1 MPHIRP
7 IAICVFQRQD
17 KILVFEEYDFVKKQT
32 FYRPL
37 GGGIE
42 FGETSEEAIRRE
54 MMEEINAEVTDLKY
68 LCALENIFVCN
79 GKPGHEIV
87 MVYDGQLVNP
97 GMYEQAE
104 MSGVEADGNPLRV
117 LWKRLDEFSPESPL
131 YPDGLLEILCS
142 RQINEEARIQ
152 KVDRL

>member
-7 IAICVFQRQD
+7 IAICVFQHQD

-42 FGETSEEAIRRE
+42 FGETSAETIRRE
-54 MMEEINAEVTDLKY
+54 MMEEINVEVTDLKY
-68 LCALENIFVCN
+68 LGTLENIFVFN
-79 GKPGHEIV
+79 GKTGHEIV
-87 MVYDGQLVNP
+87 QVYDGQLVDP

-104 MSGVEADGNPLRV
+104 MSALETDGNQMRV

-131 YPDGLLEILCS
+131 YPDGLLKMLCS
-142 RQINEEARIQ
+142 R
-152 KVDRL
+152 

>member
-7 IAICVFQRQD
+7 IAICVFQHQD

-54 MMEEINAEVTDLKY
+54 MMEEMNVEVTNLKY
-68 LCALENIFVCN
+68 LGTLENIFVFN
-79 GKPGHEIV
+79 GKTGHEIV
-87 MVYDGQLVNP
+87 QVYDGRLANS

-104 MSGVEADGNPLRV
+104 MSALETDGNQMRV

-131 YPDGLLEILCS
+131 YPDGLLEMLRS
-142 RQINEEARIQ
+142 RQINEGT
-152 KVDRL
+152 

>member
-7 IAICVFQRQD
+7 IAICVFRNQD
-17 KILVFEEYDFVKKQT
+17 KILVFEEYDFVKGQT

-54 MMEEINAEVTDLKY
+54 MMEEMNVEVTDLKY
-68 LCALENIFVCN
+68 LGTLENIFVCN

-87 MVYDGQLVNP
+87 MIYDGRLVNS

-104 MSGVEADGNPLRV
+104 MSALETDGNQMCV

-131 YPDGLLEILCS
+131 YPDGLLEMLRS
-142 RQINEEARIQ
+142 RLINEGT
-152 KVDRL
+152 

>member
-7 IAICVFQRQD
+7 IAICVFQHQD
-17 KILVFEEYDFVKKQT
+17 KILVFEEYDFVKKET

-42 FGETSEEAIRRE
+42 FGETSKEAIRRE
-54 MMEEINAEVTDLKY
+54 MMEEMNAEVTELKY
-68 LCALENIFVCN
+68 LGTLKNIFVCN

-87 MVYDGQLVNP
+87 MIYDGRLVNS

-104 MSGVEADGNPLRV
+104 MSALETDGNQMRV

-131 YPDGLLEILCS
+131 YPDGLLEMLCS
-142 RQINEEARIQ
+142 RQINEGT
-152 KVDRL
+152 

>member
-7 IAICVFQRQD
+7 IAICVFQHQD
-17 KILVFEEYDFVKKQT
+17 KILVFEEYDFVKEQT

-42 FGETSEEAIRRE
+42 FGETSKEAIRRE
-54 MMEEINAEVTDLKY
+54 MMEEMNAEVVDLKY

-87 MVYDGQLVNP
+87 MVYDGRLVNP

-104 MSGVEADGNPLRV
+104 MSALETDGNQMRV

-131 YPDGLLEILCS
+131 YPDGLLEMLCS
-142 RQINEEARIQ
+142 R
-152 KVDRL
+152 

>member
-7 IAICVFQRQD
+7 IAICIFHHQN

-42 FGETSEEAIRRE
+42 FGETSEETIRRE
-54 MMEEINAEVTDLKY
+54 MMEEMNVEVTDLKY
-68 LCALENIFVCN
+68 LGTLENIFVFN
-79 GKPGHEIV
+79 GKTGHEIV
-87 MVYDGQLVNP
+87 QVYDGQLVDS

-104 MSGVEADGNPLRV
+104 MSALETDGNQMRV

-131 YPDGLLEILCS
+131 YPDGLLKMLRS
-142 RQINEEARIQ
+142 R
-152 KVDRL
+152 

>member
-7 IAICVFQRQD
+7 IAICVFQHQD
-17 KILVFEEYDFVKKQT
+17 KILVFEEYDFVKKQI

-54 MMEEINAEVTDLKY
+54 MMEEMNVEVTNLKY
-68 LCALENIFVCN
+68 LGTLENIFVFN
-79 GKPGHEIV
+79 GKTGHEIV
-87 MVYDGQLVNP
+87 QVYDGRLVNS

-104 MSGVEADGNPLRV
+104 MSALETDGNQMRV
-117 LWKRLDEFSPESPL
+117 LWKRLDEFNSESPL
-131 YPDGLLEILCS
+131 YPDGLLEVLRS
-142 RQINEEARIQ
+142 R
-152 KVDRL
+152 

>member
-7 IAICVFQRQD
+7 IAICVFQHQD
-17 KILVFEEYDFVKKQT
+17 KILVFEEYDFIKKQT

-54 MMEEINAEVTDLKY
+54 MMEEMNVEVTNLKY
-68 LCALENIFVCN
+68 LGTLENIFVFN
-79 GKPGHEIV
+79 GKTGHEIV
-87 MVYDGQLVNP
+87 QVYDGRLVNS

-104 MSGVEADGNPLRV
+104 MSALETDGNQMRV

-131 YPDGLLEILCS
+131 YPDGLLEILRS
-142 RQINEEARIQ
+142 RQINEGT
-152 KVDRL
+152 

>member
-7 IAICVFQRQD
+7 IAICVFQHQD
-17 KILVFEEYDFVKKQT
+17 KILVFEEYDFVKEQT

-54 MMEEINAEVTDLKY
+54 MMEEMNVEVTDLKY
-68 LCALENIFVCN
+68 LGTLENIFVCN

-87 MVYDGQLVNP
+87 MIYDGRLVNS

-104 MSGVEADGNPLRV
+104 MSALETDGNPLRV

-131 YPDGLLEILCS
+131 YPDGLLEMLCS
-142 RQINEEARIQ
+142 R
-152 KVDRL
+152 

>member
-7 IAICVFQRQD
+7 IAICVFRNRD
-17 KILVFEEYDFVKKQT
+17 KILVYEEYDFAKKQT

-42 FGETSEEAIRRE
+42 FGETSEETVHRE
-54 MMEEINAEVTDLKY
+54 MLEEMNAEVADLKY
-68 LCALENIFVCN
+68 LCTLENIFVFN

-87 MVYDGQLVNP
+87 VVYDGRLVNS
-97 GMYEQAE
+97 GLYEQAE
-104 MSGVEADGNPLRV
+104 MSGLEANGIPLRV

-131 YPDGLLEILCS
+131 YPEGLLEIL
-142 RQINEEARIQ
+142 R
-152 KVDRL
+152 